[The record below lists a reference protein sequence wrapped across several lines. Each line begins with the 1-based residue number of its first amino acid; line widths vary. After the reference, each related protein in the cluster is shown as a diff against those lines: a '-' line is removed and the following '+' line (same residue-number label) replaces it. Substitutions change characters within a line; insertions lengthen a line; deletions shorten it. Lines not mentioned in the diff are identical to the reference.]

1 MLKSEIRI
9 LTVILTAITLFLIAQ
24 TVIVS
29 QTPEGTSDD
38 RYIHWEKLYLQAS
51 ELTTAAWQTQ
61 DGAMRDRLLREANQV
76 YQTILNSYPDD
87 VSSWSNMAANLYH
100 LGEIEKALV
109 EYTKLIQKHPDTYS
123 AYQSRG
129 YIYEEKGLF
138 ERALRDYEAFLRLII
153 DMPGEVKAQQREEY
167 QAKINMLRGKLKL
180 QDTSTKGY
188 YQLGC

>member
-167 QAKINMLRGKLKL
+167 QARINILRGKLKL
-180 QDTSTKGY
+180 QDTGTKGY
-188 YQLGC
+188 Y